1 MVRFGMTHL
10 FFFSCRR
17 RFSSLSKR
25 MTIHESHRL
34 SFMLRQRSAVLAAA
48 VGNQRSISSHISS
61 SEQKYDEK
69 YLQLQIQRQI
79 DRVLQKISKLTA
91 AASPSSSSASSSST
105 ASSSVDQTKL
115 ETLQERHRLLLYY
128 QETLTAAAAA
138 SSVPSRPLSPQL
150 LIDFTSFGLQLFP
163 PVRVKQQPSSPS
175 SSPSPSSKPRVEPRK
190 PFKLFASADALSIFV
205 GRSAQENDVISL
217 SSQYCHPDDWWLHVA
232 HHPGSHIII
241 KYQSDDLQSVHPQ
254 SLYDAAVLAIHFSKS
269 SPSSLSPSSSSSS
282 SEVTVTRGK
291 YLSKQRG
298 DPPGRVMLTK
308 IVQTI
313 AIHSSSQKYKRTL
326 QRLLEQNP

>member
-91 AASPSSSSASSSST
+91 SSSSPSSSSSPGVASP
-105 ASSSVDQTKL
+105 SVDQTKL

-163 PVRVKQQPSSPS
+163 PVRVKQQPSS
-175 SSPSPSSKPRVEPRK
+175 SSPSPSSSKPRVEPRK

>member
-91 AASPSSSSASSSST
+91 AAASPSSSSSSSST

-128 QETLTAAAAA
+128 QETLTAAAA

-175 SSPSPSSKPRVEPRK
+175 SSSSSKPRVEPRK
-190 PFKLFASADALSIFV
+190 PFKLFASADALSLFV

-269 SPSSLSPSSSSSS
+269 SPSSPSSSSSS